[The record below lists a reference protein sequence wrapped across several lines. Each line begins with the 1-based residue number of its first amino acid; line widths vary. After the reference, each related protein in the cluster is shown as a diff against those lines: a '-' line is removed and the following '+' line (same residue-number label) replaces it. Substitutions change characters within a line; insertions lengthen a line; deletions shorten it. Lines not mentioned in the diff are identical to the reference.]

1 VPPSRRPLPAPR
13 EKMRRGFSNQASAL
27 IASCIVCGIYDSSGA
42 RKAARVADGLA
53 RNLGARPVLVHGDP
67 VAPSV
72 MYGVPFDS
80 ETFHREPMEDARRL
94 LDDAGRACTCET
106 VSKPAELGSPIEVL
120 VRALEAERADLLVV
134 GTRGRGAMRS
144 VLLGSVAHEMLA
156 VSPCPVVVVPPHTGS
171 WQRQRRRAADALRRR
186 SELRPLRNEQPPRRP
201 TLRPQ
206 PLKSSHRASRT
217 NPLRQKAIP
226 AADETRDEEQ
236 TQARA
241 GSALP
246 PDKGER
252 RTPDR
257 PKPRNRALASERFPA
272 RHWRWPDG
280 SKMVEIVP

>member
-120 VRALEAERADLLVV
+120 VRALEAERARSSCRWN
-134 GTRGRGAMRS
+134 TRPRRDALGA
-144 VLLGSVAHEMLA
+144 A
-156 VSPCPVVVVPPHTGS
+156 
-171 WQRQRRRAADALRRR
+171 RQRRPRDARGLPMPRRR
-186 SELRPLRNEQPPRRP
+186 RPASHRELTAATTPSRGRPPSPVRTPPAPKRATAASSDAQTTTAQKQSSSFTHQPPATESDPGGR
-201 TLRPQ
+201 
-206 PLKSSHRASRT
+206 
-217 NPLRQKAIP
+217 
-226 AADETRDEEQ
+226 
-236 TQARA
+236 
-241 GSALP
+241 
-246 PDKGER
+246 
-252 RTPDR
+252 
-257 PKPRNRALASERFPA
+257 
-272 RHWRWPDG
+272 
-280 SKMVEIVP
+280 